1 MKTAEKIAALLQ
13 HLNLAMGIVIL
24 TLFITDRFNRAMAFL
39 ANETTR
45 WLVAVFALLVITE
58 TVLSVAVRYRKKP

>member
-58 TVLSVAVRYRKKP
+58 TVLSVVVRYRKKP

>member
-45 WLVAVFALLVITE
+45 WLVAVFALMVITE
-58 TVLSVAVRYRKKP
+58 TVLSIVIRYRKKS